1 MNRGILIKYKEKI
14 IGAYIDDGRFQS
26 NKGGSCIA
34 INGKSYKDLTG
45 KKFTEDITRFINTED
60 ELYKK
65 ISSMSPRQVI
75 KTYYKAVNAQDER
88 IKLACMSCNNIM
100 DNMSINMERDI
111 LFNEEFQ
118 ESHIKFLKVIMV
130 RGMKNQST
138 DKAKWYN
145 VNFFIKVKDNKTP
158 LEDGLDGRFVQII
171 KEGDLWKVN
180 NVVTGF

>member
-1 MNRGILIKYKEKI
+1 
-14 IGAYIDDGRFQS
+14 
-26 NKGGSCIA
+26 
-34 INGKSYKDLTG
+34 
-45 KKFTEDITRFINTED
+45 
-60 ELYKK
+60 
-65 ISSMSPRQVI
+65 MSPRQVI